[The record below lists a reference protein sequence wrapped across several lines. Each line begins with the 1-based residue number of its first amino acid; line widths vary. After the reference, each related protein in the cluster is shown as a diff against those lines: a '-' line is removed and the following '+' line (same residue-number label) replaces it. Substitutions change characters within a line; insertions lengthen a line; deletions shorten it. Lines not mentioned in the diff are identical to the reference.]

1 MTLLR
6 NPREPS
12 SGNRGKR
19 KKPRWLGKRG
29 LLQGNIAL
37 GKREKSGLP
46 VRDFLGH
53 VENQFAILFIGLA
66 QQAAK
71 LVEVTCL
78 FAGASPR
85 NVVRRLA
92 LRQIRQLRRLFTVVE
107 QLIERDLECARQLFQ
122 RFNGGDGVAIF
133 YARDVATE

>member
-78 FAGASPR
+78 FAGASPGDIVGR
-85 NVVRRLA
+85 FPLGQV
-92 LRQIRQLRRLFTVVE
+92 RQLRRLFAVVE
-107 QLIERDLECARQLFQ
+107 ELVKGNLKCAR
-122 RFNGGDGVAIF
+122 
-133 YARDVATE
+133 

>member
-1 MTLLR
+1 MV
-6 NPREPS
+6 
-12 SGNRGKR
+12 
-19 KKPRWLGKRG
+19 
-29 LLQGNIAL
+29 
-37 GKREKSGLP
+37 LP

-71 LVEVTCL
+71 LVEVACL
-78 FAGASPR
+78 FAGAAPR

-122 RFNGGDGVAIF
+122 RFNGGGGGGLF
-133 YARDVATE
+133 FPRGLATQGNGRLFFIAPRRFFF